1 MLAFRHVQIRN
12 SNSLK
17 SSRSLLIAGAGD
29 LGTRLAKLRV
39 TRGEEVIA
47 LRRREVSIAGGV
59 RSLRVDLVTGEGFSG
74 LPRRPDAL
82 VFCAAPDKR
91 TEADY
96 RALYVDGLRRL
107 LDALEMPRLIFVSS
121 TAVYAE
127 DAGEWVDETTPP
139 RMDAPVSREAG
150 CRERPPRAE
159 QFNGRVLLEAER
171 ELAVHSGALVLRLS
185 GIYGPGREMMV
196 RRAREGSANRPRWSN
211 RIHID
216 DAAAALSHLLD
227 IAAPERVYLGSDD
240 RPALES
246 EVQTWLRAREGLP
259 PAAQDTSP
267 ETGRRVSNAR
277 LRASGWNPAYP
288 DYRAGYSE
296 LLSQAS
302 V

>member
-139 RMDAPVSREAG
+139 RMDAPVSR
-150 CRERPPRAE
+150 AE

-171 ELAVHSGALVLRLS
+171 ELAAHSGGLVLRLS

-211 RIHID
+211 RIHVD

-227 IAAPERVYLGSDD
+227 IAAPERICLGSDD

-246 EVQTWLRAREGLP
+246 EVQAWLRAREGLP